1 MINWKL
7 TRKEKLLF
15 IIPCL
20 VLIYPLFKSLY
31 ADKFDKAQRR
41 LAGPNAIDCGYVFM
55 NTDVG
60 NGKVD
65 WSKYWRLHEAC
76 VAAFKSG
83 KPFRARWDQMYYFED
98 FPGAR
103 PSVVSRGIVRTPQ
116 GQVYFVYYGGPYHTP
131 VEVLVPK
138 PQVVTVGQ
146 SQRISSSTYI
156 SVPFD

>member
-20 VLIYPLFKSLY
+20 VLIYPLFKSLS

-41 LAGPNAIDCGYVFM
+41 LAGPNAIDCGYVFT

-65 WSKYWRLHEAC
+65 WSKYWRLHESC

-83 KPFRARWDQMYYFED
+83 KPFRARWDKMHSNNALTGRRQFL
-98 FPGAR
+98 
-103 PSVVSRGIVRTPQ
+103 VSRGIVRTPQ
-116 GQVYFVYYGGPYHTP
+116 GQTYFVYYGGSYRTP
-131 VEVLVPK
+131 IEVLVPK